1 MSAGRCGSVCVAW
14 CVKMLRLSI
23 ISSVIPLAL
32 AGGFAQDW
40 TSTSTRQCFAADAV
54 ASAPGR
60 VAFTDDPARATVR
73 VQLVDGAE
81 LADLVIAEDNSA
93 TEPENCGLRGLVR
106 SITIS
111 ARPVAGEPVIY
122 LSREARA
129 DYRVYVDSAQIS
141 AQQAAALIVGAR
153 GGHMRLAAHA
163 FDNEPTGSI
172 GR

>member
-1 MSAGRCGSVCVAW
+1 
-14 CVKMLRLSI
+14 MLRLAI

-32 AGGFAQDW
+32 AGGVAQDW
-40 TSTSTRQCFAADAV
+40 TSASARQCLATEAL
-54 ASAPGR
+54 APSPR
-60 VAFTDDPARATVR
+60 RIAFTDDPARATVK

-93 TEPENCGLRGLVR
+93 TEAESCGLRNQVR

-122 LSREARA
+122 LSREADA
-129 DYRVYVDSAQIS
+129 DYRVYVNSAQIS
-141 AQQAAALIVGAR
+141 AQQAAALIVRAR

-163 FDNEPTGSI
+163 LDNEPTGSI

>member
-1 MSAGRCGSVCVAW
+1 
-14 CVKMLRLSI
+14 MLRLAI

-32 AGGFAQDW
+32 AGGVAQHW
-40 TSTSTRQCFAADAV
+40 TSVSARQCFATEV
-54 ASAPGR
+54 LASAPR
-60 VAFTDDPARATVR
+60 RIAFTDDPTRATVK

-93 TEPENCGLRGLVR
+93 NEAESCGLRSMVR

-122 LSREARA
+122 LSREAGA
-129 DYRVYVDSAQIS
+129 DYRIYINSAQIS

-153 GGHMRLAAHA
+153 GGHMRLAAHG
-163 FDNEPTGSI
+163 FDDEPTGSI